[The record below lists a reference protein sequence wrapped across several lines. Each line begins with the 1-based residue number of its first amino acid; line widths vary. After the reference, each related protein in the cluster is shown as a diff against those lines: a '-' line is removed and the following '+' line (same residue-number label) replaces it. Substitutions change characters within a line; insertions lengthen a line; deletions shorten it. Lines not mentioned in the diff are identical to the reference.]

1 MQEDRQVL
9 GLVNP
14 VLDSDYEDDDT
25 LETERRFSGIFNTF
39 GNRWRVRKMKM
50 GGRILFL
57 Q

>member
-39 GNRWRVRKMKM
+39 GNR
-50 GGRILFL
+50 
-57 Q
+57 

>member
-25 LETERRFSGIFNTF
+25 LETERGFLVFSILLGIN
-39 GNRWRVRKMKM
+39 GVSER
-50 GGRILFL
+50 
-57 Q
+57 